1 MTRIDVLLANEHQR
15 KELIQHMFH
24 YILQKV
30 VALIR
35 NIKGMA
41 EYMIFM
47 YVLSMCVC
55 SRELY
60 EQK

>member
-1 MTRIDVLLANEHQR
+1 MTRSDILLANEHQY

-30 VALIR
+30 IALIR

-47 YVLSMCVC
+47 
-55 SRELY
+55 
-60 EQK
+60 